1 MRFSSFA
8 FFLLSGLALGSFS
21 AQAQQTPAPPA
32 ALSDDSVRVM
42 SGLVQASVRQLRAIY
57 FEPNEAQTIKL
68 IGAALHDIPAF
79 NQRLSHYTASLSRE
93 QQQVL
98 AQRLRKQPWQIE
110 LRTLLNSPQYR
121 GFEARAAKN
130 PELKA
135 AAAQLRAAGFMGTG
149 ATPAA
154 VASTQ
159 TVAPA
164 SAPASAPAATTP
176 ATAPVAATPAAAPKP
191 AVSATHRHTVVKG
204 ETLFSIARR
213 YGVEPAQ
220 LQAWNGKA
228 SSSVKI
234 GEVLTVEASN

>member
-98 AQRLRKQPWQIE
+98 AQRLRKHPWQIE

-121 GFEARAAKN
+121 GFDARAAKN

-135 AAAQLRAAGFMGTG
+135 AAAQLRTAGFMGTG

-159 TVAPA
+159 TVTPAPA
-164 SAPASAPAATTP
+164 PAPAATTP
-176 ATAPVAATPAAAPKP
+176 VAAPVAATPAAAPKP

-228 SSSVKI
+228 SSGVKI